1 MWAGNSVTSCMHIAE
16 EEHLDGQHQVTELE
30 GKAQAKTSRDGT
42 SLAYLPRVDRGRAV
56 CGGVTDRSGTL
67 LC

>member
-1 MWAGNSVTSCMHIAE
+1 MWAGNSVAPCMHIAE
-16 EEHLDGQHQVTELE
+16 EEHPDGQHQVTELD

-67 LC
+67 LR